1 MSSQRVVLYPS
12 QGSTRSQN
20 SLQPISHPHDIGLDD
35 EDLIELP
42 VKQLNSILKS
52 NNISKERA
60 KSLKLR
66 RRKLL
71 NRGNFHIE

>member
-1 MSSQRVVLYPS
+1 MSSQRVVLCAA
-12 QGSTRSQN
+12 QGPTRSQN
-20 SLQPISHPHDIGLDD
+20 SLQLISHPRDIGLDD
-35 EDLIELP
+35 EDLIKLP
-42 VKQLNSILKS
+42 VRQLNSILKR

-71 NRGNFHIE
+71 NRGNFYIE

>member
-1 MSSQRVVLYPS
+1 MSSQRVVLCPA
-12 QGSTRSQN
+12 QVPTRSQN

-52 NNISKERA
+52 NNISKGRA
-60 KSLKLR
+60 KSIKLR

-71 NRGNFHIE
+71 NRGNFYME

>member
-1 MSSQRVVLYPS
+1 MSSQRVVPCPA
-12 QGSTRSQN
+12 QEPIRSQN
-20 SLQPISHPHDIGLDD
+20 SLQPISHPRDIGLDD

-71 NRGNFHIE
+71 NRGNFYME

>member
-1 MSSQRVVLYPS
+1 MSSQRVVLCPA
-12 QGSTRSQN
+12 QGPTRSQN
-20 SLQPISHPHDIGLDD
+20 SLQPISHPHDIVLDD

-71 NRGNFHIE
+71 NRGNFYIE